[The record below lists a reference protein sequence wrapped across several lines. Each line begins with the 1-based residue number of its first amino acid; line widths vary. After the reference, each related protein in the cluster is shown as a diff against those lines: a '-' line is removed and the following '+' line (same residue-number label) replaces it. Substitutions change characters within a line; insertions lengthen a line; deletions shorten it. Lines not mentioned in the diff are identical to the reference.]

1 MMLYYFCIFINQKYL
16 KMNIFNIVVLSISGL
31 LLFSVGAMRLSNPIK
46 NYLKNSGI
54 KLENDVNLLNEMRGV
69 SSVMLCGGIIIL
81 LGTLIPKLTLTSFVV
96 ATLILLGFAFG
107 RSLSVILDGKPNKLI
122 VQGLISELVLG
133 SVNIFCLVNTLV

>member
-1 MMLYYFCIFINQKYL
+1 
-16 KMNIFNIVVLSISGL
+16 MNIFNIVVLSISGL

-96 ATLILLGFAFG
+96 ATLLFIGFAIG
-107 RSLSVILDGKPNKLI
+107 RLLSMSLDGKPNKLI
-122 VQGLISELVLG
+122 IQGLIFEVVLG
-133 SVNIFCLVNTLV
+133 ALNIFGLVNNLV